1 LPPHRYYVE
10 PFAGSASIFFYKKPA
25 EYEVLN
31 DLDPNIVSVFKNIQK
46 MDATVP
52 IPDVETRAKAQA
64 FYDRKKVTKPIDIL
78 VQSIFRACGGW
89 MGAPLKPGAKLMK
102 FPSIANR
109 LKYLPEYKARLRG
122 VHITNQDYEEVVS
135 HNDSKDTVFFLDP
148 PYEKSDL
155 SLGYAKGS
163 DTFDFTRFAKVLSGI
178 KGKWLMTINDSPMI
192 RDLFKS
198 FTITPVMIIGHHAN
212 NGVGPTGKT
221 TGSSD
226 RPELLISNYALPK
239 DASEF
244 APKNLKFRGGGVI
257 HRKRVLK
264 KLGLPDTGY
273 SLPELSKA
281 SGVSLDILQ
290 QVYNRGIGAYKTQP
304 SSVRMKG
311 TFKKGVNAPMSQK
324 LSKEQWALAR
334 VYSFLDK
341 NPKHDQDLHE
351 REV

>member
-10 PFAGSASIFFYKKPA
+10 PFAGSAAIFFYKKPS

-31 DLDPNIVSVFKNIQK
+31 DLDPTVISVFKNIQK
-46 MDATVP
+46 IDPKVA
-52 IPDVETRAKAQA
+52 IPKVDTPAEAQA
-64 FYDRKKVTKPIDIL
+64 FHDRKKVSKPIDIL
-78 VQSIFRACGGW
+78 VQTLIRACGGW
-89 MGAPLKPGAKLMK
+89 MGKAVVPGGKLLR
-102 FPSIANR
+102 FPSITNR
-109 LKYLPEYKARLRG
+109 LKHLPEYKARLSG

-135 HNDSKDTVFFLDP
+135 HNDSKDTVFFFDP
-148 PYEKSDL
+148 PYENSTG
-155 SLGYAKGS
+155 LGYAKGS
-163 DTFDFTRFAKVLSGI
+163 DTFDFARFAKVASGI
-178 KGKWLMTINDSPMI
+178 KGKWLITINDSPLI
-192 RDLFKS
+192 RDLFKG
-198 FTITPVMIIGHHAN
+198 FHITPVLIVGHHN
-212 NGVGPTGKT
+212 KTGRNSTGKT
-221 TGSSD
+221 IGSAD
-226 RPELLISNYALPK
+226 RPELLISNYPLPK
-239 DASEF
+239 DAPEF
-244 APKNLKFRGGGVI
+244 APTNLKFRGGGVI

-264 KLGLPDTGY
+264 KLGLPDTGH

-311 TFKKGVNAPMSQK
+311 TFKKGVDAPMSQK